1 MKSVTAA
8 QKDSSGNERE
18 AGERPRRMKG
28 QQFLAELVR
37 RSGAKAVFFVP
48 TFLYPTLVELA
59 EDPVKRVLC
68 HSEKAAGY
76 MADGYAQASG
86 TPAMVFAQ
94 GGPGATNLYAG
105 LVDAWQSNTPLLA
118 ITPVIPGSRYHG
130 NSYQEAYVDFRPVTK
145 YDAEVRSIDRM
156 AEFFGKAYREMTT
169 GAPRPVHL
177 YLDGALEAGESEFD
191 FRYLDRRYFSYPAFR
206 PRAEDDLVEQAVREL
221 RRAAC
226 PVMVCGRGT
235 VVSGAWEEVTA
246 LAERLDMPVATTLG
260 GKGSIDDR
268 HPLALGVTGSYRRPT
283 TDRVIAEADL
293 VLYIGGHHGG
303 ATTNLRQ
310 LPKPGV
316 RAIHVDINPA
326 QPGANYPNVL
336 PLVGDARTVLRQML
350 EVTPPQGR
358 AGAHSAWVAKAQKA
372 LREWR
377 ESEREH
383 MHGNAIP
390 IRPEQLAVELV
401 KTCPGNTLYVTDTGY
416 VGTWAGVFM
425 DLPAGK
431 NFLHCEGSLG
441 WAFPAGIGAK
451 TAVPERPVVVVTGDG
466 GFFYHLTELETA
478 VRNRINLV
486 TVVLN
491 NQAMA
496 FQTHLLR
503 TLWPGSHDLD
513 MLSEFKETNFAGIAR
528 EMGAWGVRVTDPKDI
543 GRAIRDAID
552 AGMPAVV
559 DVVIDQAA
567 VAPVAFMAGQGSRGN
582 TSIVPGKEKRALD
595 TERRDLREW
604 K

>member
-1 MKSVTAA
+1 MRPVAA
-8 QKDSSGNERE
+8 ERE
-18 AGERPRRMKG
+18 ESSSDLRESGESVQRMKG

-37 RSGAKAVFFVP
+37 RSGTKAVFFVP

-86 TPAMVFAQ
+86 RPTIVIAQ

-118 ITPVIPGSRYHG
+118 ITPVIPSSRYHG

-145 YDAEVRSIDRM
+145 YDAEIRSIDRM

-169 GAPRPVHL
+169 GTPRPVHL
-177 YLDGALEAGESEFD
+177 YLDGALEAGEAEFD
-191 FRYLDRRYFSYPAFR
+191 FRFLDRRYFSYPAFR
-206 PRAEDDLVEQAVREL
+206 PRAEDDLVERAVWEL
-221 RRAAC
+221 RRAER

-235 VVSGAWEEVTA
+235 VISGAWEEVTA
-246 LAERLDMPVATTLG
+246 LAERLDIPVTTTLG

-293 VLYIGGHHGG
+293 VLYLGGHQGG

-310 LPKPGV
+310 LPRPGV
-316 RAIHVDINPA
+316 RTIHVDINPA

-350 EVTPPQGR
+350 EVARPDGR
-358 AGAHSAWVAKAQKA
+358 AGAHSAWIAKAQNE

-377 ESEREH
+377 ESERQH
-383 MHGNAIP
+383 MYGNAVP
-390 IRPEQLAVELV
+390 IRPEQLAVALV
-401 KTCPGNTLYVTDTGY
+401 KACPQNTLFVTDTGY
-416 VGTWAGVFM
+416 VGTWAGVYM
-425 DLPAGK
+425 DLPAGR

-441 WAFPAGIGAK
+441 WAFPAAIGAK
-451 TAVPERPVVVVTGDG
+451 AAVPERTVVAFTGDG
-466 GFFYHLTELETA
+466 GFFYHLAELETA
-478 VRNRINLV
+478 VRNDINLV

-503 TLWPGSHDLD
+503 RLWPGSRDLD
-513 MLSEFKETNFAGIAR
+513 KLSEFGGTNFAGVAR
-528 EMGAWGVRVTDPKDI
+528 EMGAWGVRVTDPRDI
-543 GRAIRDAID
+543 EPAVRQAID
-552 AGMPAVV
+552 AARPAVI
-559 DVVIDQAA
+559 DVIIDQAA
-567 VAPVAFMAGQGSRGN
+567 VAPVAFMAGQGSRSAAFN
-582 TSIVPGKEKRALD
+582 ASGK
-595 TERRDLREW
+595 
-604 K
+604 

>member
-1 MKSVTAA
+1 
-8 QKDSSGNERE
+8 
-18 AGERPRRMKG
+18 MKG

-59 EDPVKRVLC
+59 EDPIKRVLC

-76 MADGYAQASG
+76 MADGHAQASG
-86 TPAMVFAQ
+86 TPTIVFAQ

-118 ITPVIPGSRYHG
+118 VTPLLAGSRYQG

-145 YDAEVRSIDRM
+145 YDAEVRTIDRM

-177 YLDGALEAGESEFD
+177 YLDGALEAAESEFD
-191 FRYLDRRYFSYPAFR
+191 FRYLDQRYFSYPAFR
-206 PRAEDDLVEQAVREL
+206 PRADDDLVEQAVQEIRHAE
-221 RRAAC
+221 R

-246 LAERLDMPVATTLG
+246 LAEQLDIPVTTTLG
-260 GKGSIDDR
+260 GKGSIDDQ
-268 HPLALGVTGSYRRPT
+268 HPLALGVTGAYRRPS
-283 TDRVIAEADL
+283 TDQVITEADL
-293 VLYIGGHHGG
+293 AFYVGGHHGG
-303 ATTNLRQ
+303 ATTNTRKM
-310 LPKPGV
+310 PKPGV
-316 RAIHVDINPA
+316 RAIHIDINPA

-350 EVTPPQGR
+350 EVARSGERGT
-358 AGAHSAWVAKAQKA
+358 HSEWVAKAQKG

-377 ESEREH
+377 EGEQRH
-383 MHGNAIP
+383 ITGNAIP
-390 IRPEQLAVELV
+390 IRPEQLTVELV
-401 KTCPGNTLYVTDTGY
+401 KACPENTLYVTDTGY

-431 NFLHCEGSLG
+431 NVLHCEGSLG
-441 WAFPAGIGAK
+441 WAFPAAIGAK
-451 TAVPERPVVVVTGDG
+451 TAVPERPVVAFTGDS

-478 VRNRINLV
+478 VRNGINLV

-503 TLWPGSHDLD
+503 SLWPTSRNLD
-513 MLSEFKETNFAGIAR
+513 KLSEFSETNFANIAR

-543 GRAIRDAID
+543 GKAVRDAID
-552 AGMPAVV
+552 ADVPAVV
-559 DVVIDQAA
+559 DVIIDQTA
-567 VAPVAFMAGQGSRGN
+567 VAPVAVMAGQAKPQEHVHRTREGEK
-582 TSIVPGKEKRALD
+582 TS
-595 TERRDLREW
+595 
-604 K
+604 

>member
-1 MKSVTAA
+1 MTADRE
-8 QKDSSGNERE
+8 DSSADDPG
-18 AGERPRRMKG
+18 ADERPRRMKG
-28 QQFLAELVR
+28 QQFLAEWVR

-86 TPAMVFAQ
+86 TPGIVLAQ

-105 LVDAWQSNTPLLA
+105 LVDAWQSHTPLLA
-118 ITPVIPGSRYHG
+118 VTPVVPNSRYHG

-145 YDAEVRSIDRM
+145 YDAEVRSADRM

-177 YLDGALEAGESEFD
+177 YLDGALEAAETEFD
-191 FRYLDRRYFSYPAFR
+191 FRYLDPRYFSYPAFR
-206 PRAEDDLVEQAVREL
+206 PRADDDLVEQAVQAL
-221 RRAAC
+221 RRAER

-246 LAERLDMPVATTLG
+246 LAERLDIPVTTTLG

-283 TDRVIAEADL
+283 TDRVLGEADL
-293 VLYIGGHHGG
+293 VFCVGGHHGG

-310 LPKPGV
+310 LPMPGT
-316 RAIHVDINPA
+316 RIIHLDINPA

-350 EVTPPQGR
+350 EVAR
-358 AGAHSAWVAKAQKA
+358 SGAHRGWVAQAQQELCA
-372 LREWR
+372 WR
-377 ESEREH
+377 DSERAH
-383 MHGNAIP
+383 LDGNAIP
-390 IRPEQLAVELV
+390 IRPEQLTVELV
-401 KTCPGNTLYVTDTGY
+401 KACPENTLYVTDTGY

-441 WAFPAGIGAK
+441 WAFPAAIGAK
-451 TAVPERPVVVVTGDG
+451 TAVPKRPVVAFTGDG
-466 GFFYHLTELETA
+466 GFFYHLAELETA
-478 VRNRINLV
+478 VRNGISLV

-503 TLWPGSHDLD
+503 TLWPASRDLKK
-513 MLSEFKETNFAGIAR
+513 LSEFGGTNFANIAR
-528 EMGAWGVRVTDPKDI
+528 EMGAWGIRVTDPRDI
-543 GRAIRDAID
+543 GNAVRQAID
-552 AGMPAVV
+552 ADRPAVL
-559 DVVIDQAA
+559 DVVIDQSA
-567 VAPVAFMAGQGSRGN
+567 VAPVAFMAGQGSRG
-582 TSIVPGKEKRALD
+582 SALSAP
-595 TERRDLREW
+595 
-604 K
+604 KK

>member
-1 MKSVTAA
+1 MGLIAMDQYVVEPA
-8 QKDSSGNERE
+8 NEC
-18 AGERPRRMKG
+18 PRRMKG

-37 RSGAKAVFFVP
+37 QSGVKAVFFVP

-59 EDPVKRVLC
+59 NDPVKRVLC

-86 TPAMVFAQ
+86 RPTIVIAQ

-118 ITPVIPGSRYHG
+118 VTPILPSSRYQG

-169 GAPRPVHL
+169 GAPRPAHL
-177 YLDGALEAGESEFD
+177 YLDSALEGAESEFD
-191 FRYLDRRYFSYPAFR
+191 FRYLDQRYFSYPAFR
-206 PRAEDDLVEQAVREL
+206 PRAEEDLVEQAVLEL
-221 RRAAC
+221 RSAER

-246 LAERLDMPVATTLG
+246 LAEWLEILVTTTLN

-268 HPLALGVTGSYRRPT
+268 HPLALGVTGSYRRPL
-283 TDRVIAEADL
+283 TDAVIAEADL
-293 VLYIGGHHGG
+293 VLYIGCHQGG

-310 LPKPGV
+310 MPKPGV
-316 RAIHVDINPA
+316 RVIHIDINPA

-336 PLVGDARTVLRQML
+336 PLVGDARTILRQML
-350 EVTPPQGR
+350 EVERSGKR
-358 AGAHSAWVAKAQKA
+358 GAHVKWVEMAQKR
-372 LREWR
+372 LQEWR
-377 ESEREH
+377 EGENAH

-390 IRPEQLAVELV
+390 IRPEQLVIELV
-401 KTCPGNTLYVTDTGY
+401 RACPHDALFVADTGY

-441 WAFPAGIGAK
+441 WAFPAAMGAK
-451 TAVPERPVVVVTGDG
+451 TAVPERTVVAFTGDG
-466 GFFYHLTELETA
+466 GFFYHLAEIETA
-478 VRNRINLV
+478 VRNKINLV

-503 TLWPGSHDLD
+503 SLWPDSANLD
-513 MLSEFKETNFAGIAR
+513 KLSEFGVTNFAGIAR
-528 EMGAWGVRVTDPKDI
+528 EMGAWGVRVTDPRDI
-543 GRAIRDAID
+543 GKAIRDAID
-552 AGMPAVV
+552 SDMPAVI

-567 VAPVAFMAGQGSRGN
+567 VAPVAVKAGSALT
-582 TSIVPGKEKRALD
+582 TSFREKK
-595 TERRDLREW
+595 RRE
-604 K
+604 

>member
-1 MKSVTAA
+1 MKSPTA
-8 QKDSSGNERE
+8 ERKE
-18 AGERPRRMKG
+18 AFPDAPEIGEHPRRMKG

-37 RSGAKAVFFVP
+37 RSGVKAVFFVP

-59 EDPVKRVLC
+59 EDRVKRVLC

-86 TPAMVFAQ
+86 KPTIAIAQ

-118 ITPVIPGSRYHG
+118 VSPVLPSSRYQG

-177 YLDGALEAGESEFD
+177 YLDGALEAAESEFD

-206 PRAEDDLVEQAVREL
+206 PRADDDLVEQAVQEI
-221 RRAAC
+221 RRAER

-235 VVSGAWEEVTA
+235 VVSGAWAEVTA
-246 LAERLDMPVATTLG
+246 LAERLDMPVTTTLG

-268 HPLALGVTGSYRRPT
+268 HPLALGVTGSYRRPS
-283 TDRVIAEADL
+283 TDAVIAEADL
-293 VLYIGGHHGG
+293 VFYVGGHHGG
-303 ATTNLRQ
+303 ATTNLRRMPQ
-310 LPKPGV
+310 PGV
-316 RAIHVDINPA
+316 RALHIDINPA

-336 PLVGDARTVLRQML
+336 PLAGDARTVLRQIL
-350 EVTPPQGR
+350 EVVRPEKR
-358 AGAHSAWVAKAQKA
+358 GAHGSWVEKAQQR
-372 LREWR
+372 LRDWR
-377 ESEREH
+377 DSETGH
-383 MHGNAIP
+383 MYGNAIP
-390 IRPEQLAVELV
+390 IRPEQLTIELV
-401 KTCPGNTLYVTDTGY
+401 KACPQDTLFVTDTGY
-416 VGTWAGVFM
+416 AGTWAGVFM

-441 WAFPAGIGAK
+441 WAFPAAMGAK
-451 TAVPERPVVVVTGDG
+451 AAVPERPVLAFTGDG
-466 GFFYHLTELETA
+466 GFFYHLAELETA
-478 VRNRINLV
+478 VRNKINLV

-503 TLWPGSHDLD
+503 SLWPGSRDLD
-513 MLSEFKETNFAGIAR
+513 KLSEFMGTNFAGIAR
-528 EMGAWGVRVTDPKDI
+528 EMGAWGVRVTDPGDI
-543 GRAIRDAID
+543 GQAVRRAID
-552 AGMPAVV
+552 AAVPAVI
-559 DVVIDQAA
+559 DVIIDQAA
-567 VAPVAFMAGQGSRGN
+567 VAPVAFMAGQGSRGAAF
-582 TSIVPGKEKRALD
+582 TAAGK
-595 TERRDLREW
+595 
-604 K
+604 

>member
-1 MKSVTAA
+1 MGLIAMDQYAPSVVEPA
-8 QKDSSGNERE
+8 NEC
-18 AGERPRRMKG
+18 PRRIKG

-37 RSGAKAVFFVP
+37 QSGVKAVFFVP

-59 EDPVKRVLC
+59 NDPVKRVLC

-86 TPAMVFAQ
+86 RPTIVIAQ

-118 ITPVIPGSRYHG
+118 VTPILPSSRYQG

-169 GAPRPVHL
+169 GAPRPAHL
-177 YLDGALEAGESEFD
+177 YLDSTLEGAESEFD
-191 FRYLDRRYFSYPAFR
+191 FRYLDQRYFSYPAFR
-206 PRAEDDLVEQAVREL
+206 PRAEEDLVEQAVLEL
-221 RRAAC
+221 RSAER

-246 LAERLDMPVATTLG
+246 LAEWLGILVTTTLN

-268 HPLALGVTGSYRRPT
+268 HSLALGVTGSYRRPL
-283 TDRVIAEADL
+283 TDAVIAEADL
-293 VLYIGGHHGG
+293 VLYIGCHQGG

-310 LPKPGV
+310 MPKPGV
-316 RAIHVDINPA
+316 RVIHIDINPA

-350 EVTPPQGR
+350 EVERSGKR
-358 AGAHSAWVAKAQKA
+358 GAHVKWVEMAQKR
-372 LREWR
+372 LQEWR
-377 ESEREH
+377 EGENAH

-390 IRPEQLAVELV
+390 IRPEQLVIELV
-401 KTCPGNTLYVTDTGY
+401 RACPHDALFVADTGY

-441 WAFPAGIGAK
+441 WAFPAAMGAK
-451 TAVPERPVVVVTGDG
+451 AAVPERTVVAFTGDG
-466 GFFYHLTELETA
+466 GFFYHLAEIETA
-478 VRNRINLV
+478 VRNKINLV

-503 TLWPGSHDLD
+503 SLWPDSASLEK
-513 MLSEFKETNFAGIAR
+513 LSEFGVTNFAGIAR
-528 EMGAWGVRVTDPKDI
+528 EMGAWGVRVTDPRDI
-543 GRAIRDAID
+543 GKAIRDAID
-552 AGMPAVV
+552 SDIPAVI

-567 VAPVAFMAGQGSRGN
+567 VAPVAVKAGSALT
-582 TSIVPGKEKRALD
+582 TSFREKK
-595 TERRDLREW
+595 RRE
-604 K
+604 

>member
-1 MKSVTAA
+1 MTAQ
-8 QKDSSGNERE
+8 QKDSSVDERP
-18 AGERPRRMKG
+18 AGEHPRRMKG

-59 EDPVKRVLC
+59 EDPIKRVLC

-86 TPAMVFAQ
+86 TPTIVIAQ

-118 ITPVIPGSRYHG
+118 VTPVLPGSRYQG

-145 YDAEVRSIDRM
+145 YDAEVRTIDRM

-191 FRYLDRRYFSYPAFR
+191 FRYLDQRYFSYPAFR
-206 PRAEDDLVEQAVREL
+206 PRADDDLVAQAVQEL
-221 RRAAC
+221 RRAER

-235 VVSGAWEEVTA
+235 VVSGAWQEVTA
-246 LAERLDMPVATTLG
+246 LAEQLDIPVTTTLG

-268 HPLALGVTGSYRRPT
+268 HPLALGVTGSYRRPP
-283 TDRVIAEADL
+283 TDPVITEADL
-293 VLYIGGHHGG
+293 VFYVGGHHGG
-303 ATTNLRQ
+303 ATTNMRQ
-310 LPKPGV
+310 MPKPGV
-316 RAIHVDINPA
+316 RTIHIDINPA

-336 PLVGDARTVLRQML
+336 PLVGDARTVLQQML
-350 EVTPPQGR
+350 EIARSGER
-358 AGAHSAWVAKAQKA
+358 DAHSVWVAKAQRG

-377 ESEREH
+377 GSEHEH

-390 IRPEQLAVELV
+390 IRPEQLAIELV
-401 KTCPGNTLYVTDTGY
+401 KACPENTLYVTDTGY
-416 VGTWAGVFM
+416 VGTWAGAFM

-441 WAFPAGIGAK
+441 WAFPAAIGAK
-451 TAVPERPVVVVTGDG
+451 AAVPERPVVAFTGDG

-478 VRNRINLV
+478 MRNGINLV

-503 TLWPGSHDLD
+503 THWPASRDLD
-513 MLSEFKETNFAGIAR
+513 KLSEFGATNFANIAR

-543 GRAIRDAID
+543 GKAVGDAID
-552 AGMPAVV
+552 ADMPAVV

-567 VAPVAFMAGQGSRGN
+567 VGPMAFMAGQGSRGG
-582 TSIVPGKEKRALD
+582 TFTAPGKEKRL
-595 TERRDLREW
+595 E
-604 K
+604 

>member
-1 MKSVTAA
+1 MRSMTAE
-8 QKDSSGNERE
+8 QKDSSTGTRWAAECSQ
-18 AGERPRRMKG
+18 RMKG
-28 QQFLAELVR
+28 QQFLAELMR
-37 RSGAKAVFFVP
+37 RSGTKAVFFVP

-59 EDPVKRVLC
+59 EDSIKRVLC

-86 TPAMVFAQ
+86 TPTIVIAQ

-118 ITPVIPGSRYHG
+118 VTPVLPGSRYHG

-177 YLDGALEAGESEFD
+177 YLDGALEAAEAEFD
-191 FRYLDRRYFSYPAFR
+191 FRYLDQRYFSYPAFR
-206 PRAEDDLVEQAVREL
+206 PRADDDLVAQAVQEL
-221 RRAAC
+221 RRAER
-226 PVMVCGRGT
+226 PVMVCGRGA

-246 LAERLDMPVATTLG
+246 LAEQLDIPVTTTLG

-268 HPLALGVTGSYRRPT
+268 HPLALGVTGSYRRPST
-283 TDRVIAEADL
+283 VPVITEADL
-293 VLYIGGHHGG
+293 VCYVAGHHGG

-310 LPKPGV
+310 IPKPGV
-316 RAIHVDINPA
+316 RAIHIDINPA

-336 PLVGDARTVLRQML
+336 PLVGDARTVLQQML
-350 EVTPPQGR
+350 AVARLGR
-358 AGAHSAWVAKAQKA
+358 RDTHREWVAKAQKG

-377 ESEREH
+377 ESEHEH
-383 MHGNAIP
+383 MYGNAVP
-390 IRPEQLAVELV
+390 IRPERLTIDVVEA
-401 KTCPGNTLYVTDTGY
+401 CPENTLYVTDTGY

-425 DLPAGK
+425 DLPAGR

-441 WAFPAGIGAK
+441 WAFPAAMGAK
-451 TAVPERPVVVVTGDG
+451 AAVPERPVVAFTGDG

-503 TLWPGSHDLD
+503 TAWPGSRDLD
-513 MLSEFKETNFAGIAR
+513 KLSEFKETNFANIAR
-528 EMGAWGVRVTDPKDI
+528 AMGAWGVRVVDPKDI
-543 GRAIRDAID
+543 GKAMRDAID
-552 AGMPAVV
+552 ADMPAVV
-559 DVVIDQAA
+559 DVIIDQAA
-567 VAPVAFMAGQGSRGN
+567 VAPVAFMAGQGSRGK
-582 TSIVPGKEKRALD
+582 TFTASGKEKRV
-595 TERRDLREW
+595 

>member
-1 MKSVTAA
+1 MENLDRAKE
-8 QKDSSGNERE
+8 SSTGDQGS
-18 AGERPRRMKG
+18 GERPRRMKG

-59 EDPVKRVLC
+59 EDPIKRVLC

-76 MADGYAQASG
+76 MADGHAQASG
-86 TPAMVFAQ
+86 TPTIVFAQ

-105 LVDAWQSNTPLLA
+105 LVDAWQSNTPVLA
-118 ITPVIPGSRYHG
+118 VTPVLAGSRYQG

-145 YDAEVRSIDRM
+145 YDAEVRTIDRM

-177 YLDGALEAGESEFD
+177 YLDGALEAAESEFD
-191 FRYLDRRYFSYPAFR
+191 FRYLDQRYFSYPAFR
-206 PRAEDDLVEQAVREL
+206 PRADDDLVEQAVQEIRHAE
-221 RRAAC
+221 R

-246 LAERLDMPVATTLG
+246 LAEQLDIPVTTTLG
-260 GKGSIDDR
+260 GKGSIDDQ
-268 HPLALGVTGSYRRPT
+268 HPLALGVTGAYRRPS
-283 TDRVIAEADL
+283 TDQVITEADL
-293 VLYIGGHHGG
+293 AFYVGGHHGG
-303 ATTNLRQ
+303 ATTNTRKM
-310 LPKPGV
+310 PKPGV
-316 RAIHVDINPA
+316 RAIHIDINPA

-350 EVTPPQGR
+350 EVARSGERGT
-358 AGAHSAWVAKAQKA
+358 HSEWVAKAQKG

-377 ESEREH
+377 EGEQRH
-383 MHGNAIP
+383 ITGNAIP
-390 IRPEQLAVELV
+390 IRPEQLTVELV
-401 KTCPGNTLYVTDTGY
+401 KACPENTLYVTDTGY

-431 NFLHCEGSLG
+431 NVLHCEGSLG
-441 WAFPAGIGAK
+441 WAFPAAIGAK
-451 TAVPERPVVVVTGDG
+451 TAVPERPVVAFTGDS

-478 VRNRINLV
+478 VRNGINLV

-503 TLWPGSHDLD
+503 SLWPTSRNLD
-513 MLSEFKETNFAGIAR
+513 KLSEFSETNFANIAR

-543 GRAIRDAID
+543 GKAVRDAID
-552 AGMPAVV
+552 ADVPAVV
-559 DVVIDQAA
+559 DVIIDQTA
-567 VAPVAFMAGQGSRGN
+567 VAPVAVMAGQAK
-582 TSIVPGKEKRALD
+582 P
-595 TERRDLREW
+595 
-604 K
+604 

>member
-1 MKSVTAA
+1 MRPMAA
-8 QKDSSGNERE
+8 DRKDTSADERE
-18 AGERPRRMKG
+18 VGEHPRRMKG
-28 QQFLAELVR
+28 RQFLAELVR

-86 TPAMVFAQ
+86 TPTIVIAQ

-118 ITPVIPGSRYHG
+118 VTPVLPGSRYQG

-145 YDAEVRSIDRM
+145 FDAEVRSIDRM

-206 PRAEDDLVEQAVREL
+206 PRAEDDLVEQAVQEL
-221 RRAAC
+221 RRAER

-268 HPLALGVTGSYRRPT
+268 HPLASGVTGSYRRPS
-283 TDRVIAEADL
+283 TDPAITEADL
-293 VLYIGGHHGG
+293 VFYVGCHQGG
-303 ATTNLRQ
+303 ATTNMRQ
-310 LPKPGV
+310 MPKPGGRV
-316 RAIHVDINPA
+316 IHVDINPA

-350 EVTPPQGR
+350 EVARSGKR
-358 AGAHSAWVAKAQKA
+358 GAHNMWVAKAQKA
-372 LREWR
+372 LRDWR
-377 ESEREH
+377 ESEHGR

-390 IRPEQLAVELV
+390 IRPEQLAIELV
-401 KTCPGNTLYVTDTGY
+401 KACPDNTLFVTDTGY

-451 TAVPERPVVVVTGDG
+451 TAVPERPVVVFTGDG

-491 NQAMA
+491 NRAMA

-503 TLWPGSHDLD
+503 TLWPGSRDLD
-513 MLSEFKETNFAGIAR
+513 KLSEFKETNFAGIAR
-528 EMGAWGVRVTDPKDI
+528 ETGAWGIRVTDPKDI
-543 GRAIRDAID
+543 GKAVRHAID

-567 VAPVAFMAGQGSRGN
+567 VAPVAFMAGQGSRSN
-582 TSIVPGKEKRALD
+582 TSTAPGKEKRV
-595 TERRDLREW
+595 
-604 K
+604 